1 MGPLY
6 LGKMG
11 TFANF
16 RYINNL
22 AMISTSVLSTLHI
35 TMNPNMNYY
44 LVITDSK
51 LQATS
56 NNLDLVPRTVII
68 LEKNAGIAN
77 FVLKG
82 NIFFHFYLIYLFCV
96 VLKKSFIRQAI
107 QHNKLS
113 LAERPCQT
121 SPEYYFTHCF
131 HTHVIKNIG
140 CQPHWTLVS
149 VEGVPDCH
157 NHTTL
162 QKYTDVLW
170 NISYNMNTDEVF
182 QATNCLRP
190 CTYMEYT
197 VSVQSKA

>member
-56 NNLDLVPRTVII
+56 IG
-68 LEKNAGIAN
+68 EKRWNCQLC
-77 FVLKG
+77 VKG
-82 NIFFHFYLIYLFCV
+82 KYFFSFLFDISFLCSSKKKFY
-96 VLKKSFIRQAI
+96 
-107 QHNKLS
+107 
-113 LAERPCQT
+113 T
-121 SPEYYFTHCF
+121 SGY
-131 HTHVIKNIG
+131 
-140 CQPHWTLVS
+140 
-149 VEGVPDCH
+149 
-157 NHTTL
+157 TT
-162 QKYTDVLW
+162 
-170 NISYNMNTDEVF
+170 
-182 QATNCLRP
+182 
-190 CTYMEYT
+190 
-197 VSVQSKA
+197 

>member
-1 MGPLY
+1 MGLLY

-82 NIFFHFYLIYLFCV
+82 L
-96 VLKKSFIRQAI
+96 
-107 QHNKLS
+107 
-113 LAERPCQT
+113 
-121 SPEYYFTHCF
+121 F
-131 HTHVIKNIG
+131 HT
-140 CQPHWTLVS
+140 T
-149 VEGVPDCH
+149 
-157 NHTTL
+157 
-162 QKYTDVLW
+162 
-170 NISYNMNTDEVF
+170 
-182 QATNCLRP
+182 
-190 CTYMEYT
+190 
-197 VSVQSKA
+197 